1 MEEEEQDIIE
11 VDKSLL
17 AGNFN
22 RDKSKKTLGD
32 YCCAQSL
39 SEGDKAKVWE
49 HGGKSYIV
57 TGCVYHLTYVYERR
71 KGYRAICV

>member
-1 MEEEEQDIIE
+1 MEEEEQDTIE

-17 AGNFN
+17 AGDFN

-39 SEGDKAKVWE
+39 AMEIKPKYGSIMA
-49 HGGKSYIV
+49 
-57 TGCVYHLTYVYERR
+57 
-71 KGYRAICV
+71 RAT

>member
-22 RDKSKKTLGD
+22 RDKSKKRSVIIAVPNPL
-32 YCCAQSL
+32 
-39 SEGDKAKVWE
+39 AKE
-49 HGGKSYIV
+49 IKQRYGSMAA
-57 TGCVYHLTYVYERR
+57 
-71 KGYRAICV
+71 RAT